1 MFDPAITGLDFTMR
15 LYMRFRSWI
24 TPIGIGVTSIGFKM
38 HCDTR
43 DFIQRRVFYFN
54 IYEPNLTYYILS
66 RVRSGDHVVD
76 VGANVGYMTLLLSS
90 IVGEIGKVVAIEASP
105 STFSL
110 LSRNLE
116 LNNTQNVPP

>member
-1 MFDPAITGLDFTMR
+1 
-15 LYMRFRSWI
+15 
-24 TPIGIGVTSIGFKM
+24 M